1 MLTEDTA
8 VSMVHTVEAASRST
22 AADLI
27 GTALSSHQ
35 DQPLHSSPEWHGRKQ
50 GLPNR
55 LRNASGGRL

>member
-27 GTALSSHQ
+27 GTTLSSNQ
-35 DQPLHSSPEWHGRKQ
+35 DPAPAFI
-50 GLPNR
+50 P
-55 LRNASGGRL
+55 